1 MEQQSKIRP
10 LALVM
15 TILSGLARLLPHPP
29 NFTPVGSMS
38 LFAGARLNGWMAYL
52 VPLAIMA
59 ITDPLVGI
67 VFGRQGYSR
76 ASVFV
81 YGSFLISVWI
91 GRQLRR
97 SESWMKIGV
106 AAFLCSFQFYLITN
120 FGTWAVGAGKYY
132 PQTLAGLS
140 DCYISALPF
149 WGRTLAGDLT
159 FTAVM
164 FGLYA
169 WLSRRVAKSE
179 RTSLQTA

>member
-1 MEQQSKIRP
+1 MEQQNKIRP

-15 TILSGLARLLPHPP
+15 TILSGMARLLPHPP

-59 ITDPLVGI
+59 VTDPLVGWI
-67 VFGRQGYSR
+67 FGYEGYSR
-76 ASVFV
+76 NSFFV

-91 GRQLRR
+91 GRQIRN
-97 SESWMKIGV
+97 SENWTKIGA
-106 AAFLCSFQFYLITN
+106 AAFLCSFQFFAITN
-120 FGTWAVGAGKYY
+120 FGSWALGKFY
-132 PQTLAGLS
+132 PHTMAGLA
-140 DCYISALPF
+140 DCYIAALPF

-159 FTAVM
+159 FTAVI

-179 RTSLQTA
+179 RPALQAA

>member
-1 MEQQSKIRP
+1 MEKQNSIRP

-59 ITDPLVGI
+59 VTDPLVG
-67 VFGRQGYSR
+67 GYTRGSF
-76 ASVFV
+76 FV

-91 GRQLRR
+91 GRHLRN
-97 SESWMKIGV
+97 SENGIKIGA
-106 AAFLCSFQFYLITN
+106 AAFLCSFQFFAITN
-120 FGTWAVGAGKYY
+120 FGTWALGNMY
-132 PQTLAGLS
+132 PHSLAGLL
-140 DCYISALPF
+140 DCYIAALPF

-159 FTAVM
+159 FTAIM

-169 WLSRRVAKSE
+169 WLSRRVARSGHSE
-179 RTSLQTA
+179 AAQTA